1 MTIRLGYRF
10 LLNGLQN
17 GLQNNLDWMQKS
29 TSQDFGTE
37 TIGKLLIKQAVPAS
51 IGILVM
57 SLNILV
63 DTIFVGHW
71 IGSQAIAAINVVL
84 PVSFFIA
91 ALGMSIGI
99 GGSSIISRALGAKEV
114 PKAFKTFGNQIT
126 MTLLLT
132 VVLVFFGLYYIDGII
147 PTFGGKGTIFEPAKI
162 YYRIV
167 LYGVPFLALS
177 MMGNTVIRAEG
188 KPKFAMY
195 AMMIPSVSNLVLDVL
210 LINVMD
216 LGMMGAAWATTGSY
230 VLCFSFILWFFLS
243 KNSEMKISWPH
254 FKLQKTI
261 VSEISNLG
269 SVTLSRQA
277 IVSITYLLMN
287 TILYDFGG
295 ETSVT
300 SYAIVSRMLMF
311 ALFPIF
317 GITQGFVPIA
327 GYNYGAHNYERVKK
341 TIRIAI
347 TYSMALAFLIFVLL
361 IGFPELITRMF
372 TTDPLVIEKTPVA
385 MRWVFAATPIIAIQL
400 IGSAYFQAVGKA
412 VPALLLTL
420 SRQGFFFIPLIFILP
435 LWYGEL
441 GVWMAFPASDVL
453 STLVTA
459 FILYREVKTKLI
471 SKS

>member
-1 MTIRLGYRF
+1 M
-10 LLNGLQN
+10 NQ
-17 GLQNNLDWMQKS
+17 S
-29 TSQDFGTE
+29 TSNSFGSE
-37 TIGKLLIKQAVPAS
+37 SIGKLLIKQAVPAS

-91 ALGMSIGI
+91 ALGMAIGI
-99 GGSSIISRALGAKEV
+99 GGSSIISRALGASEKS
-114 PKAFKTFGNQIT
+114 KALKTFGNQVT
-126 MTLLLT
+126 MTIILT
-132 VVLVFFGLYYIDGII
+132 LTLVFFGLYYIDNII
-147 PTFGGKGTIFEPAKI
+147 PVFGGKGIIFEPAKI
-162 YYRIV
+162 YYQIV

-177 MMGNTVIRAEG
+177 MMGNTIIRAEG
-188 KPKFAMY
+188 KPKYAMY
-195 AMMIPSVSNLVLDVL
+195 AMMIPSITNLVLDIL

-216 LGMMGAAWATTGSY
+216 MGMIGAAWATTGSY
-230 VLCFSFILWFFLS
+230 MLCFIFIFWFFIS
-243 KNSEMKISWPH
+243 KNSEMKISLVH
-254 FKLQKTI
+254 FKLQRSI

-287 TILYDFGG
+287 NILFDFGG
-295 ETSVT
+295 VTSVT

-317 GITQGFVPIA
+317 GITQGFIPIA
-327 GYNYGAHNYERVKK
+327 GYNYGAQNYDRVKQA
-341 TIRIAI
+341 IRIAI
-347 TYSMALAFLIFVLL
+347 IYAMVMASLVFVLL

-372 TTDPLVIEKTPVA
+372 TTDPLVIEKTPTA
-385 MRWVFAATPIIAIQL
+385 MRWVFAATPIIAVQL
-400 IGSAYFQAVGKA
+400 IGAAYFQAAGKA
-412 VPALLLTL
+412 IPALLLTL

-441 GVWMAFPASDVL
+441 GVWMAFPVSDVL

-459 FILYREVKTKLI
+459 YILYREVSVKLTLKT
-471 SKS
+471 

>member
-1 MTIRLGYRF
+1 M
-10 LLNGLQN
+10 NQ
-17 GLQNNLDWMQKS
+17 S
-29 TSQDFGTE
+29 TSNSFGSE
-37 TIGKLLIKQAVPAS
+37 SIGKLLIKQAVPAS

-91 ALGMSIGI
+91 ALGMAIGI
-99 GGSSIISRALGAKEV
+99 GGSSIISRALGASEKS
-114 PKAFKTFGNQIT
+114 KALKTFGNQVT
-126 MTLLLT
+126 MTIALT
-132 VVLVFFGLYYIDGII
+132 LTLVFFGLYYIDNII
-147 PTFGGKGTIFEPAKI
+147 PLFGGKGTIFEPAKI
-162 YYRIV
+162 YYQIV

-177 MMGNTVIRAEG
+177 MMGNTIIRAEG
-188 KPKFAMY
+188 KPKYAMY
-195 AMMIPSVSNLVLDVL
+195 AMMIPSITNLGLDIL
-210 LINVMD
+210 FINVMD
-216 LGMMGAAWATTGSY
+216 LGMIGAAWATTGSY
-230 VLCFSFILWFFLS
+230 ILCFIFIFWFFVS
-243 KNSEMKISWPH
+243 KNSEMKISLIH
-254 FKLQKTI
+254 FKLQRSI

-287 TILYDFGG
+287 NILFDFGG

-317 GITQGFVPIA
+317 GITQGFIPIA
-327 GYNYGAHNYERVKK
+327 GYNYGAQNYDRVKQA
-341 TIRIAI
+341 IRIAI
-347 TYSMALAFLIFVLL
+347 IYAMVMASLVFVLL

-372 TTDPLVIEKTPVA
+372 TTDSLVIEKTPTA
-385 MRWVFAATPIIAIQL
+385 MRWVFAATPIIAVQL

-412 VPALLLTL
+412 IPALLLTL

-441 GVWMAFPASDVL
+441 GVWIAFPVSDVL
-453 STLVTA
+453 STLLTA
-459 FILYREVKTKLI
+459 YILYREVSVKLTLKT
-471 SKS
+471 